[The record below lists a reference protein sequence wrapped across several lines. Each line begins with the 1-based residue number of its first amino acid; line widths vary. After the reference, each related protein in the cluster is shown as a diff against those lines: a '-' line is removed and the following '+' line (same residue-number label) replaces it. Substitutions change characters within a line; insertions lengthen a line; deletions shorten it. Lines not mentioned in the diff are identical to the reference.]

1 MTFSNHKIFITLLF
15 VLCSSN
21 AISQSMI
28 LKDSNDQTPIP
39 NVSIYN
45 SDKSSFILS
54 DFDGKFDLS
63 LFNKSDT
70 LHFSHISYQKLEI
83 KVETLLSS
91 WDDSVI
97 FLNTK
102 EQSLSEVI
110 LSVGR
115 SEEKIEKI
123 SKKVSLITK
132 QKISLDLPSNSAD
145 LLYYGG
151 GVRIQKT
158 QGGGGSPVI
167 RGFEANRVLLVIDG
181 VRMNNAIYRSGHL
194 QNVLTI
200 DPRTLDRT
208 EIIFGPSSVAY
219 GSDAL
224 GGVVHFF
231 TKTPS
236 FTNNQEV
243 SVNGYQSY
251 NPSFNHS
258 LSNVNFE
265 INRQKWAS
273 FTSFSYSDFGDII
286 MGKKRNHGFEN
297 WGLNKHYLDQ
307 HTLNDSNL
315 INANPNTQ
323 KKTGYSQIDLLQK
336 LNFMVNETSN
346 IVVNFHHS
354 ESSDIHRFDKLN
366 EYSNDKNL
374 KYASWNYGPQKRTM
388 FSTEYNFKS
397 NSNLFDRGKII
408 AAFQDINESRHNR
421 KFQSLQVNNQYENV
435 RVYSLNS
442 DFYIKN
448 SENTSFSYGYEF
460 THNEVKS
467 KAHGISLKRKDFNL
481 SNFKDLV
488 YIEIPTRYPSAG
500 SSYSTSA
507 AYFDYRK
514 NFSIK
519 SNLNF
524 GMRYTYT
531 WLKADWNEEA
541 LIDANL
547 NKIKSNN
554 SSFTGSLGYVYRF
567 ENNFQI
573 STNFSSGF
581 RSPNIDDVG
590 KIRENKGILSV
601 PNQSLK
607 PEFAYSSEI
616 NFSKFSSDKK
626 NVFSV
631 NLYYT
636 HIENHIVRDYYSI
649 LNDLTTIDPTTILY
663 NSEEV
668 KTMANINYGNAYIF
682 GGSFD
687 AQSSILKNLFFKA
700 SITSTNGG
708 SVKNKYNL
716 PSISPLFG
724 HIALKLV
731 SSDIKVQ
738 LSYKFSDRKN
748 PSDYSNGG
756 EDSLEETPIVG
767 LDDKGNEIYS
777 GMPSW
782 GVLKLSS
789 SYQISNRTKAS
800 LIFDNILDIHY
811 REFASGISSPGRNL
825 NIVLEHNF

>member
-1 MTFSNHKIFITLLF
+1 MTFSNHKSFFLLFF
-15 VLCSSN
+15 VLCFSN
-21 AISQSMI
+21 GISQTLI
-28 LKDSNDQTPIP
+28 LKDSSDQISIP

-45 SDKSSFILS
+45 SDKSSFIVS

-83 KVETLLSS
+83 PVEALLNSLN
-91 WDDSVI
+91 DSVI
-97 FLNTK
+97 FLNTN

-132 QKISLDLPSNSAD
+132 QKVSLDLPSNSAD

-200 DPRTLDRT
+200 DPRTLERT

-236 FTNNQEV
+236 FSNDKKI
-243 SVNGYQSY
+243 SLNGYQSY
-251 NPSFNHS
+251 NPNFDHS
-258 LSNVNFE
+258 VSNVNFE
-265 INRQKWAS
+265 ISKQKWAS
-273 FTSFSYSDFGDII
+273 FTSFSHSNFGDVI
-286 MGKKRNHGFEN
+286 MGKKRNHGFKN

-315 INANPNTQ
+315 INVSPNTQ
-323 KKTGYSQIDLLQK
+323 KNTGYYQIDLLQK
-336 LNFMVNETSN
+336 FNFIVNETSN
-346 IVVNFHHS
+346 IVVNFQRS
-354 ESSDIHRFDKLN
+354 QSSDIHRYDKLN
-366 EYSNDKNL
+366 EYSSDKNL

-388 FSTEYNFKS
+388 FSAEYNFKS
-397 NSNLFDRGKII
+397 SSDFFESGKII
-408 AAFQDINESRHNR
+408 AAFQNIHESRHNR

-435 RVYSLNS
+435 KVYSLNL
-442 DFYIKN
+442 DFFVKN

-467 KAHGISLKRKDFNL
+467 KAHGISLKRKDFSL

-488 YIEIPTRYPSAG
+488 YIEIPTRYPSDG

-514 NFSIK
+514 NFSVK
-519 SNLNF
+519 SNLNL
-524 GMRYTYT
+524 GMRYTYS
-531 WLKADWNEEA
+531 WLNAGWNEEA

-554 SSFTGSLGYVYRF
+554 SSFTGSLGYVHRF
-567 ENNFQI
+567 ENNIQI
-573 STNFSSGF
+573 SANFSSGF
-581 RSPNIDDVG
+581 RSPNIDDIG
-590 KIRENKGILSV
+590 KIRENKGTLSV

-607 PEFAYSSEI
+607 PEFAYNSEI
-616 NFSKFSSDKK
+616 NFSKFSSNKK
-626 NVFSV
+626 NVFSL

-636 HIENHIVRDYYSI
+636 HIENHIQRDYYNI
-649 LNDLTTIDPTTILY
+649 LNDLTTLDPTTILY

-731 SSDIKVQ
+731 SSDIKIQ
-738 LSYKFSDRKN
+738 LSYKFSDSKN

-756 EDSLEETPIVG
+756 EDGLEETPLIG
-767 LDDKGNEIYS
+767 IDDKENEIYN

-782 GVLKLSS
+782 GVLKFSS
-789 SYQISNRTKAS
+789 SYQISNKTKAS